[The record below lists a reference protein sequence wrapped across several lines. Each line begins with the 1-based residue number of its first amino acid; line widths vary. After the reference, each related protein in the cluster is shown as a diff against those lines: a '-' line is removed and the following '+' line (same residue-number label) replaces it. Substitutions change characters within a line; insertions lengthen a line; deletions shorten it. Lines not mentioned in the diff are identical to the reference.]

1 MIKKQIENLISKI
14 GGSVGIYAENINT
27 KKSFKLNSNSV
38 FPSASIIKI
47 FILYCA
53 LEKIKQKELS
63 LTDKM
68 AFIEKNLIPDSPF
81 FETLGK
87 KEGFVTLFE
96 LLSSMI
102 NVSDNTSTNLL
113 IDLLSFETIN
123 TSIKNLDLKNTKL
136 QRKMYDFESREKGID
151 NITSPDDMNS
161 FFKNLIKDILPTKKA
176 IEEFDIFDVN
186 SANYL
191 SLATLKILSTQT
203 DLEKIP
209 RFFDKTYFVANKTG
223 ELPNIRNDSA
233 MIIKDNIIYIISF
246 FTQNVTDE
254 LDTDKLIGEISF
266 LLVNEFLNQNQ

>member
-186 SANYL
+186 NANYL

-233 MIIKDNIIYIISF
+233 MIIKDNIIYITSF

>member
-1 MIKKQIENLISKI
+1 MPQKQIENLISKI
-14 GGSVGIYAENINT
+14 GGTVGIYAENINSQ
-27 KKSFKLNSNSV
+27 KSFKLNNDKV

-47 FILYCA
+47 FILFSA
-53 LEKIKQKELS
+53 LEKVFSKELS
-63 LTDKM
+63 LSDKIK
-68 AFIEKNLIPDSPF
+68 FTEKNLIPDSPF

-102 NVSDNTSTNLL
+102 NVSDNTSTNLV

-123 TSIKNLDLKNTKL
+123 TSIKNLSLKNTKL

-161 FFKNLIKDILPTKKA
+161 FFKSLIKDILPTKKD
-176 IEEFDIFDVN
+176 IDKFDIFDIN

-209 RFFDKTYFVANKTG
+209 RFFDKTYFIANKTG

-233 MIIKDNIIYIISF
+233 LIIKDNIIYTISF

-254 LDTDKLIGEISF
+254 LETDKLMGEISF

>member
-1 MIKKQIENLISKI
+1 MIQKQIENSISKI
-14 GGSVGIYAENINT
+14 GGSVGIYAENISA

-47 FILYCA
+47 FILYSA
-53 LEKIKQKELS
+53 IEKVKQKELS
-63 LTDKM
+63 LTDKIE
-68 AFIEKNLIPDSPF
+68 FTEKNLVPDSPF

-87 KEGFVTLFE
+87 NEGFVILFE

-161 FFKNLIKDILPTKKA
+161 FFKSLIKDILPTKKA
-176 IEEFDIFDVN
+176 IEKFDIFDIN

-209 RFFDKTYFVANKTG
+209 RFFDKTYFIANKTG

-233 MIIKDNIIYIISF
+233 LIIKDNTIYIISF
-246 FTQNVTDE
+246 FTQNVIDE
-254 LDTDKLIGEISF
+254 LETDKLIGELSF
-266 LLVNEFLNQNQ
+266 LLVNKFLNQNQ